1 MRSKQQQPNKLKF
14 MNKILTFGEII
25 LRLSPP
31 GHRTM
36 KQSHALEFFF
46 GGTELNV
53 AASLATMGC
62 GVKHVSCVSDDFV
75 GESALAFVKSFGID
89 PSFITRNEHP
99 LGLYFLEVGASV
111 RASRIAYNRL
121 NGSFANIQ
129 SGKTDWKKALED
141 CSYFHWTGISPGI
154 SEAAYES
161 LKEGLKTAR
170 AMGIEITAD
179 PAYRSNLWKY
189 GKSGKEVLKELVGYS
204 TIFIGG
210 VNEINEILGTNFSP
224 DKEGFLKAC
233 NELKRQ
239 IPSIRKIFD
248 KIRIG
253 VTASSQQTQGRALA
267 NGNYFETGFLEVNPV
282 VDRIGTGDAFAAGLI
297 YGLQHFDDEKAL
309 HFANAA
315 CAVKHTILGDI
326 NYSSVEDILE
336 VMNGDSGG
344 RIKR

>member
-1 MRSKQQQPNKLKF
+1 
-14 MNKILTFGEII
+14 MNSKILTFGEII
-25 LRLSPP
+25 MRLSPP
-31 GHRTM
+31 GNRTM
-36 KQSHALEFFF
+36 KQSHELEFFF

-62 GVKHVSCVSDDFV
+62 EVKHVGCVSDDFV

-89 PSFITRNEHP
+89 TSFITKNGHP
-99 LGLYFLEVGASV
+99 LGLYFLETGSSV

-121 NGSFANIQ
+121 NGSFANIEA
-129 SGKTDWKKALED
+129 GKTDWQKALEG
-141 CSYFHWTGISPGI
+141 CGCFHWTGISPGI
-154 SEAAYES
+154 SGSAYET
-161 LKEGLKTAR
+161 LKEGLQAAR
-170 AMGIEITAD
+170 AMGIEVTAD

-189 GKSGKEVLKELVGYS
+189 GRSGNEVLKELVGYS

-210 VNEINEILGTNFSP
+210 VNEINEILGTQFSP
-224 DKEGFLKAC
+224 DKEGFLEAC
-233 NELKRQ
+233 RELKRQ
-239 IPSIRKIFD
+239 IPSIHKIFD

-253 VTASSQQTQGRALA
+253 VTASSQQTQGRALVD
-267 NGNYFETGFLEVNPV
+267 GTYFETGLLEVNPV

-297 YGLQHFDDEKAL
+297 YGLQHFGDEKTL

-315 CAVKHTILGDI
+315 CAIKHTILGDI
-326 NYSSVEDILE
+326 NYSSAEDILE

>member
-1 MRSKQQQPNKLKF
+1 MN
-14 MNKILTFGEII
+14 NKILTFGEII
-25 LRLSPP
+25 MRLSPP

-36 KQSHALEFFF
+36 KQSHEMEFFF

-89 PSFITRNEHP
+89 ASFITKNQHP

-154 SEAAYES
+154 SESAYKT
-161 LKEGLKTAR
+161 LKEGLLTAR
-170 AMGIEITAD
+170 EMGIEVTAD

-189 GKSGKEVLKELVGYS
+189 GKSGKDVLKELVGHS

-210 VNEINEILGTNFSP
+210 VNEINEILGTKFPS
-224 DKEGFLKAC
+224 DKEGFLQAC
-233 NELKRQ
+233 QELQQQ
-239 IPSIRKIFD
+239 IPSIHKIFD
-248 KIRIG
+248 KVRIG
-253 VTASSQQTQGRALA
+253 VTASSQQMQGRALTD
-267 NGNYFETGFLEVNPV
+267 GNYFETGLLEVNPV

>member
-1 MRSKQQQPNKLKF
+1 M
-14 MNKILTFGEII
+14 
-25 LRLSPP
+25 RLSPP
-31 GHRTM
+31 GNRTM
-36 KQSHALEFFF
+36 KQSHELEFFF

-62 GVKHVSCVSDDFV
+62 EVKHVGCVSDDFV

-89 PSFITRNEHP
+89 TSFITKNGHP
-99 LGLYFLEVGASV
+99 LGLYFLETGSSV

-121 NGSFANIQ
+121 NGSFANIEA
-129 SGKTDWKKALED
+129 GKTDWQKALEG
-141 CSYFHWTGISPGI
+141 CGCFHWTGISPGI
-154 SEAAYES
+154 SGSAYET
-161 LKEGLKTAR
+161 LKEGLQAAR
-170 AMGIEITAD
+170 AMGIEVTAD

-189 GKSGKEVLKELVGYS
+189 GRSGNEVLKELVGYS

-210 VNEINEILGTNFSP
+210 MNEINEILGTQFSP
-224 DKEGFLKAC
+224 DKEGFLEAC
-233 NELKRQ
+233 RELKRQ
-239 IPSIRKIFD
+239 IPSIHKIFD

-253 VTASSQQTQGRALA
+253 VTASSQQTQGRALVD
-267 NGNYFETGFLEVNPV
+267 GTYFETGLLEVNPV

-297 YGLQHFDDEKAL
+297 YGLQHFGDEKTL

-315 CAVKHTILGDI
+315 CAIKHTILGDI
-326 NYSSVEDILE
+326 NYSSAEDILE

>member
-1 MRSKQQQPNKLKF
+1 

-25 LRLSPP
+25 MRLSPP

-36 KQSHALEFFF
+36 KQSHEMEFFF

-62 GVKHVSCVSDDFV
+62 EVKHVSCVSNDFV

-89 PSFITRNEHP
+89 ASFITKNEHP
-99 LGLYFLEVGASV
+99 LGLYFLEVGSSV

-121 NGSFANIQ
+121 NGSFANIEPQ
-129 SGKTDWKKALED
+129 KAHWKKALED
-141 CSYFHWTGISPGI
+141 CRYFHWTGISPGI
-154 SEAAYES
+154 SESAYKT
-161 LKEGLKTAR
+161 LKKGLLTAR
-170 AMGIEITAD
+170 EMGIEVTTD

-189 GKSGKEVLKELVGYS
+189 GKSGNEILKELVGYS

-210 VNEINEILGTNFSP
+210 VNEINEILGTGFSP
-224 DKEGFLKAC
+224 DKEGFLEAC
-233 NELKRQ
+233 QELQRQ
-239 IPSIRKIFD
+239 IPSIHKIFD

-253 VTASSQQTQGRALA
+253 VTASSQQTQGRALVD
-267 NGNYFETGFLEVNPV
+267 GNYFETELLEVSPV

-315 CAVKHTILGDI
+315 CAIKHTILGDI
-326 NYSSVEDILE
+326 NYSSAEDILE